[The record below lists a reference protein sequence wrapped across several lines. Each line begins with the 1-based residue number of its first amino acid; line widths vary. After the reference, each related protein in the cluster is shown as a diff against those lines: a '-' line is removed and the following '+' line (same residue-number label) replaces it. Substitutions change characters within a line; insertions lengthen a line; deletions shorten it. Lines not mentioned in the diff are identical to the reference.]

1 MYHNILVP
9 LDGSALAE
17 AALHHAEAL
26 ALEFKSNITLLR
38 IIISPYQLIAPDLV
52 LSGTV
57 AEIPGLRDQ
66 AMQYLQGVSG
76 ELREKGISFQTA
88 ILDGPVPDAITDYAR
103 AEHIDLIVMSTHGRG
118 GISRWV

>member
-66 AMQYLQGVSG
+66 AMHFGWP
-76 ELREKGISFQTA
+76 R
-88 ILDGPVPDAITDYAR
+88 AR
-103 AEHIDLIVMSTHGRG
+103 CHHRLCPGRAH
-118 GISRWV
+118 